1 MKEQDKTLEK
11 ELKEMEIINLLDKE
25 FKIIAYRSYQTWTR
39 MYKLSENFNKEIENI
54 KKLLIRTEEYNNWNE
69 KHTRRNQKQTRGC
82 RSTDQ

>member
-1 MKEQDKTLEK
+1 MHRNKHRKLGKMKRQRNAFQMKEQDKTLEK

-54 KKLLIRTEEYNNWNE
+54 KKLLIRTEEYNN
-69 KHTRRNQKQTRGC
+69 
-82 RSTDQ
+82 